1 LGANTSFSVSANG
14 GQPLYYQWYFN
25 SGILVGQTG
34 TNLTLKALG
43 HGDAGS
49 YCVVVTNVYGS
60 VTSAPVQLTVYD
72 ACIDLHM
79 YAGLNISGLQGAS
92 YVLSY
97 STDLSNTNG
106 WVPMATNTMG
116 ASGWFYLDMDSPFSP
131 HRFYKAM
138 LR

>member
-1 LGANTSFSVSANG
+1 M
-14 GQPLYYQWYFN
+14 PLA
-25 SGILVGQTG
+25 GQTNKTLVLTDLQL
-34 TNLTLKALG
+34 TN
-43 HGDAGS
+43 AGS
-49 YCVVVTNVYGS
+49 YWVVVSNNSGS
-60 VTSAPVQLTVYD
+60 VTSAPPAQLTVYD

-79 YAGLNISGLQGAS
+79 YAGLNMSGQQGSS

-131 HRFYKAM
+131 HRFYKAT

>member
-1 LGANTSFSVSANG
+1 LG
-14 GQPLYYQWYFN
+14 YQWFFN
-25 SGILVGQTG
+25 GAPLSGNTG
-34 TNLTLKALG
+34 TNLTLSPLQKT
-43 HGDAGS
+43 DAGA
-49 YCVVVTNVYGS
+49 YWVVVSNVFGI
-60 VTSAPVQLTVYD
+60 VTSAPAQLTVYD

-79 YAGLNISGLQGAS
+79 YAGLNISGQQGSS

-116 ASGWFYLDMDSPFSP
+116 SSGWFYLDMDSPFSP
-131 HRFYKAM
+131 HRFYKAT